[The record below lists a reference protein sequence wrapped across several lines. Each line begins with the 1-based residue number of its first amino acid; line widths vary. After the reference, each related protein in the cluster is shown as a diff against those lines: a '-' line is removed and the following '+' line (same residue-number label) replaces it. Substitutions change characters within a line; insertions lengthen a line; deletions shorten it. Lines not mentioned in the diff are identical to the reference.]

1 LNILEIKNVNIYYC
15 GKEVLREINIDVKK
29 NEILCIMGPSGCGKS
44 TLLSLINGFLTE
56 NGGEYTGD
64 VILKGK
70 NIRSMKPLQ
79 LRRSISTL
87 FQDSKPFP
95 LSIENNILYPIEF
108 YEGKV
113 KNRKERISN
122 YLKDVNLYNE
132 VKDDFKMSALKLSGG
147 QKQRLCIARMLT
159 TEPDILIFDE
169 PCSSLDMENTLII
182 EKLIKRLSEKYTVI
196 LTTHNEEQAKELLAY
211 YAKTERKEDGLYN
224 YKHLPYRL
232 FAEIQKAH
240 TSVGWISM
248 DHSSDYT
255 ELGMYGPGS
264 EKLKP
269 FMRNTDMHKFLLEVA
284 EVSL

>member
-1 LNILEIKNVNIYYC
+1 MNILEIKNVNIYYG

-64 VILKGK
+64 VILKGE
-70 NIRSMKPLQ
+70 NIKAMKPIQ

-113 KNRKERISN
+113 KNRKERISD

-147 QKQRLCIARMLT
+147 QKQRL
-159 TEPDILIFDE
+159 
-169 PCSSLDMENTLII
+169 
-182 EKLIKRLSEKYTVI
+182 
-196 LTTHNEEQAKELLAY
+196 
-211 YAKTERKEDGLYN
+211 
-224 YKHLPYRL
+224 
-232 FAEIQKAH
+232 
-240 TSVGWISM
+240 
-248 DHSSDYT
+248 
-255 ELGMYGPGS
+255 
-264 EKLKP
+264 
-269 FMRNTDMHKFLLEVA
+269 
-284 EVSL
+284 